1 MHAKPETKQKRE
13 YIQTHLVFLAS
24 TVLVQT
30 SAQVSSTTQ
39 ASKMNKETDKKN
51 LGRKLVRE
59 KRLCAKSAKTTK
71 LQKSVRNQ
79 LLSVYSTKA

>member
-1 MHAKPETKQKRE
+1 MQNQKQTKQKRE

-39 ASKMNKETDKKN
+39 ASKMNKETDRKK
-51 LGRKLVRE
+51 
-59 KRLCAKSAKTTK
+59 T
-71 LQKSVRNQ
+71 
-79 LLSVYSTKA
+79 